1 MATQELQPFVAPQAR
16 VIAGFA
22 RVDIT
27 PPVGMYH
34 RMWGAAIHDRSTGVH
49 RPLTGTVLWLQP
61 REKAK
66 AGEAMLLIALDHCI
80 LERAVVDGIREATA
94 HATGIPSSQVHVC
107 LSHTHGAG
115 FMARSRSDLPGGDMI
130 GPYLDEMTKKV
141 TRAAEQAHVAKQ
153 SAVLTCGTGR
163 SNLAVHRDGY
173 DAASKQYVCGF
184 HPTGFS
190 DDTLVVGRVTAES
203 TDGKPGRVLG
213 TLVNYACHPTT
224 LAWQNT
230 LVSPDFIG
238 ALCETIER
246 AIGAPGKWEAT
257 KPDAPCFFI
266 QGASGDLGP
275 REGFVGDTAIADR
288 NGRQL
293 AHAALAVLEA
303 MPPAGT
309 KFVYQGPVVS
319 GATLGTWRDEPL
331 DAAERSTNER
341 WKFADVNLPLD
352 YRPDLP
358 TIEFTKAEQTKWLAE
373 IEKAR
378 AAGDEP
384 ALSEARARAERM
396 TRQLAKLSSLPA
408 GKTFPYTVALAETG
422 GIVWVVAPGELYQ
435 MFQVEL
441 RKRFPDKTLIIAT
454 IADDWQPGYLPDRA
468 TFGKGIYQEQIAVIA
483 PGSLEAVTE
492 KTGDGIAK
500 LVG

>member
-1 MATQELQPFVAPQAR
+1 MNTTDELPPYIASQAR

-49 RPLTGTVLWLQP
+49 RPLLATALWLTP
-61 REKAK
+61 RDAALQEKS
-66 AGEAMLLIALDHCI
+66 LLFIALDHCI
-80 LERAVVDGIREATA
+80 LERAVVDGIREAAA
-94 HATGIPSSQVHVC
+94 HATGIASAQVHVC

-130 GPYLDEMTKKV
+130 GPYLEEMTKRV
-141 TRAAEQAHVAKQ
+141 TRIAEEAHAARTP
-153 SAVLTCGTGR
+153 AVLTCTAGR
-163 SNLAVHRDGY
+163 SSLAVHRDGY
-173 DAASKQYVCGF
+173 DAASKQYVCGY
-184 HPTGFS
+184 HAKGFS
-190 DDTLVVGRVTAES
+190 DDTLIVGRVTAEAKNG
-203 TDGKPGRVLG
+203 TAGKVLG

-230 LVSPDFIG
+230 LVSPDYIG
-238 ALCETIER
+238 DLRETIER
-246 AIGAPGKWEAT
+246 ATG
-257 KPDAPCFFI
+257 DAPCFFI

-275 REGFVGDTAIADR
+275 REGFVGDTATADR

-293 AHAALAVLEA
+293 AYDALAALEA

-309 KFVYQGPVVS
+309 KFVYQGAVVS
-319 GATLGTWRDEPL
+319 GATLGTWKDEPL
-331 DAAERSTNER
+331 AAAEAKANEL
-341 WKFADVNLPLD
+341 WKLQDLTIPVD

-358 TIEFTKAEQTKWLAE
+358 TIEFTKAEQTKWNAE

-378 AAGDEP
+378 AAGDEA

-396 TRQLAKLSSLPA
+396 TRQLAKLSSLPP
-408 GKTFPYTVALAETG
+408 GKTFPYVVSLAQLG
-422 GIVWVVAPGELYQ
+422 GVLFVVAPAELYQ
-435 MFQVEL
+435 VFQLEL
-441 RKRFPDKTLIIAT
+441 RKRFPQFTTVVAT
-454 IADDWQPGYLPDRA
+454 IANDWQPGYFPDRA
-468 TFGKGIYQEQIAVIA
+468 TYGKGIYQEQIAVVA
-483 PGSLEAVTE
+483 PGSLETVIQ
-492 KTGDGIAK
+492 KVGDGIAK